1 MGRLPPLARAMREY
15 VQQNLEAPATP
26 AFDDVLEGELRHRY
40 SRRDILKMGGVAAI
54 AQLVASCTRS
64 SPTSAAGPLPTPS
77 SLTAHDARIAVIGAG
92 LAGTTAAYRL
102 AQQGLHVQLYEA
114 RDGVGGRCWTA
125 HGFADGQTAEH
136 GGEFIDSRHVHIRGL
151 AQELGLPLDDLWNGW
166 PAGSIWP
173 DWVGGKVMD
182 HAVVKDHL
190 DRISAA
196 VTSTAHKI
204 GVFDGGRVSTAAY
217 SYGTATPAAAE
228 MDAQTMDEW
237 LDGNVPGVPD
247 DLKGFLNESMGGWYG
262 LDMPQLSAL
271 NWIDYFVIPYPGGD
285 ERWHVR
291 GGNDQVPHL
300 AALRLPQGTLH
311 LGSALESVARRSD
324 GSYELGFS
332 DSSQPVIAD
341 FVIVTAPWTT
351 LRNVD
356 LDGAGFDQYRMD
368 AIHQLGMGTDVKLL
382 LQYTKRPWLYKV
394 GETAWSGGMEHTD
407 PNFETWESST
417 DEAGKAGLITV
428 YAGGSGSAT
437 FTNDE
442 PHGVA
447 PQPLVDTI
455 LGHIDD
461 VVPGTADTF
470 NGKAWL
476 DYWTGDPW
484 TLGSYAAFAPGQM
497 TKYWGYNAIP
507 VDRVHFAG
515 EHTSTYSQGFLN
527 GGVESGQ
534 RAAIEVMRAIGAHV
548 PKDIASM
555 PYSQVP
561 A

>member
-1 MGRLPPLARAMREY
+1 
-15 VQQNLEAPATP
+15 
-26 AFDDVLEGELRHRY
+26 
-40 SRRDILKMGGVAAI
+40 
-54 AQLVASCTRS
+54 
-64 SPTSAAGPLPTPS
+64 
-77 SLTAHDARIAVIGAG
+77 
-92 LAGTTAAYRL
+92 
-102 AQQGLHVQLYEA
+102 
-114 RDGVGGRCWTA
+114 
-125 HGFADGQTAEH
+125 
-136 GGEFIDSRHVHIRGL
+136 
-151 AQELGLPLDDLWNGW
+151 
-166 PAGSIWP
+166 
-173 DWVGGKVMD
+173 
-182 HAVVKDHL
+182 
-190 DRISAA
+190 
-196 VTSTAHKI
+196 
-204 GVFDGGRVSTAAY
+204 
-217 SYGTATPAAAE
+217 
-228 MDAQTMDEW
+228 
-237 LDGNVPGVPD
+237 
-247 DLKGFLNESMGGWYG
+247 
-262 LDMPQLSAL
+262 
-271 NWIDYFVIPYPGGD
+271 
-285 ERWHVR
+285 
-291 GGNDQVPHL
+291 
-300 AALRLPQGTLH
+300 
-311 LGSALESVARRSD
+311 
-324 GSYELGFS
+324 
-332 DSSQPVIAD
+332 
-341 FVIVTAPWTT
+341 
-351 LRNVD
+351 
-356 LDGAGFDQYRMD
+356 
-368 AIHQLGMGTDVKLL
+368 
-382 LQYTKRPWLYKV
+382 
-394 GETAWSGGMEHTD
+394 MEHTD

-461 VVPGTADTF
+461 VVRGTADTF

-484 TLGSYAAFAPGQM
+484 TLGSYAAFTPGQM

>member
-247 DLKGFLNESMGGWYG
+247 DLKGYPERGPMGGWYG

-291 GGNDQVPHL
+291 AGNDQVPHL
-300 AALRLPQGTLH
+300 AALQSASGHAPPRVGARVGGT
-311 LGSALESVARRSD
+311 AFRRFLI
-324 GSYELGFS
+324 ELGFS
-332 DSSQPVIAD
+332 AFVPAGDRRLRDRDRPVD
-341 FVIVTAPWTT
+341 DAPQ
-351 LRNVD
+351 R
-356 LDGAGFDQYRMD
+356 
-368 AIHQLGMGTDVKLL
+368 
-382 LQYTKRPWLYKV
+382 
-394 GETAWSGGMEHTD
+394 
-407 PNFETWESST
+407 
-417 DEAGKAGLITV
+417 
-428 YAGGSGSAT
+428 GSGRSRVR
-437 FTNDE
+437 
-442 PHGVA
+442 P
-447 PQPLVDTI
+447 
-455 LGHIDD
+455 
-461 VVPGTADTF
+461 VPG
-470 NGKAWL
+470 
-476 DYWTGDPW
+476 WTRSTSSGW
-484 TLGSYAAFAPGQM
+484 AP
-497 TKYWGYNAIP
+497 T
-507 VDRVHFAG
+507 
-515 EHTSTYSQGFLN
+515 
-527 GGVESGQ
+527 
-534 RAAIEVMRAIGAHV
+534 
-548 PKDIASM
+548 
-555 PYSQVP
+555 
-561 A
+561 